1 MKKNKKSAN
10 TSIPKSILLTASILQ
25 KLSTELTVKFAQKL
39 FSTPIKHKLPKRE
52 FDMEENTKQTLLNI
66 PAIQSKVMV
75 YEYGTGNKKVL
86 LVHGWS
92 GRGTQLVKIADE
104 LVNLG
109 YQTISFDAPAHGKST
124 GKTSLMTDFIAS
136 ALEIEK
142 HYGPFEFAI
151 GHSLGGMTVLNAI
164 KQGLQ
169 VQKAVIIGSGDS
181 VTDIVNDFV
190 RKLKLKP
197 IFAEKMKLAFEKK
210 LKDDMESYSAYIA
223 AENVS
228 IPVLAIH
235 DKDDDDVPYTASEN
249 IVKHLKNGS
258 IYITEGLGHRK
269 ILGDKK
275 VIETTIEFLTNSS
288 S

>member
-1 MKKNKKSAN
+1 MKKNKKNAS
-10 TSIPKSILLTASILQ
+10 TSIPKIILLTASVLQ
-25 KLSTELTVKFAQKL
+25 KLSSELTVKFAQKL

-52 FDMEENTKQTLLNI
+52 FDMEENTKQKLLDV
-66 PAIQSKVMV
+66 PSIQNKVMV
-75 YEYGTGNKKVL
+75 YEYGTGDKKVL

-124 GKTSLMTDFIAS
+124 GKMALMTDFIAS
-136 ALEIEK
+136 VMEIEK

-169 VQKAVIIGSGDS
+169 VKKAVIIGSGDS

-190 RKLKLKP
+190 RKLKLKS
-197 IFAEKMKLAFEKK
+197 IYGEKMKAAFEKQ
-210 LKDDMESYSAYIA
+210 LKGDMESYSAYIA
-223 AENVS
+223 AESVD

-249 IVKHLKNGS
+249 IVKRLKRGNL
-258 IYITEGLGHRK
+258 YMTESLGHRK
-269 ILGDKK
+269 ILGDKR
-275 VIETTIEFLTNSS
+275 VIETIIQFLTN
-288 S
+288 